1 MVVPVYRAIGRR
13 RMPRPGKLIRL
24 NFPKAARAY
33 LWKTSYRVFPG
44 PNSNTFSGW
53 IARQV
58 PELELDLP
66 LSAMRSGCQYS
77 V

>member
-1 MVVPVYRAIGRR
+1 MGVPVYRAIGRR

-33 LWKTSYRVFPG
+33 LRKISYRVFPG
-44 PNSNTFSGW
+44 SKSNTFSGW

-66 LSAMRSGCQYS
+66 LSARRGGCQSS